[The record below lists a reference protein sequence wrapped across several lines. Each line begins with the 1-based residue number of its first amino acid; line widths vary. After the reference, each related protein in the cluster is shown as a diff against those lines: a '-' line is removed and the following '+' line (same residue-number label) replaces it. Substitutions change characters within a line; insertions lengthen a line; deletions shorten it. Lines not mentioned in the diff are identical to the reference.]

1 MMNDLIRRIEF
12 RAFSYEEDPESVVD
26 MQRCRE
32 ILDGG
37 WLDSAETCR
46 MNHKMVVRTPGS
58 SWVLAFG
65 ATIFAYADMV
75 PVGDG
80 TGCVTTWRLHPD
92 FRTPIVAR
100 KLLEG
105 LTKEAR
111 VRNYSGLV
119 FLADGEEV
127 LADLERI
134 GLKRDRTYGW
144 VQPADL
150 PPGPAAESQPVS
162 PTLDELVGETL
173 LPFLG
178 PPLPPRFVL
187 IRSFMAASYGVFHH
201 ARPAL
206 YRLRVQDIG
215 YLACYDGREWF
226 VFRGAR
232 NELDRDAVRPILA
245 TLASLHP
252 GRILLS
258 KKAAEMVELAFQNDF
273 TLWDLF
279 HPI

>member
-1 MMNDLIRRIEF
+1 MMNNLLRRLEF
-12 RAFSYEEDPESVVD
+12 REFSYEEDPESVVD

-65 ATIFAYADMV
+65 HTIFGYADMV
-75 PVGDG
+75 PAGDG
-80 TGCVTTWRLHPD
+80 TGCVITWRLHPD
-92 FRTPIVAR
+92 FRHPIVAR
-100 KLLEG
+100 KLLDG
-105 LTKEAR
+105 LTQQAR
-111 VRNYSGLV
+111 LRNYSGLV
-119 FLADGEEV
+119 FLADGEEM
-127 LADLERI
+127 LTDLERI
-134 GLKRDRTYGW
+134 GLKRDRSYGW

-150 PPGPAAESQPVS
+150 EPGPKAESQPVS
-162 PTLDELVGETL
+162 LTLDEAMGEAL

-187 IRSFMAASYGVFHH
+187 VRSFMAASYGVFHH

-206 YRLRVQDIG
+206 YRLRVQSVD
-215 YLACYDGREWF
+215 YLACFDGREWF
-226 VFRGAR
+226 VFRKAR
-232 NELDRDAVRPILA
+232 HELDREAIRPILA
-245 TLASLHP
+245 TLASLHS

-258 KKAAEMVELAFQNDF
+258 KKAAEAAALPFQNDA

-279 HPI
+279 HPT